1 MSQTAPL
8 LPGAS
13 FGFHSCPYLTA
24 VSQGAFPL
32 GNENTVIP
40 LGCNGHSGGEEGHEH
55 NRERERRGGEMKI
68 WRVKRELREQLRSR
82 IVSYIMERGKGK
94 KIKTKSKIWREQ
106 NITEILLFVASL
118 TLHEREDKK
127 KQKHLHSN
135 TKRHSRDISLF
146 YGPLMFAVRH
156 ILHNVLCASGK
167 RQVMIALGDH
177 MFTCQ
182 TFLDFFA
189 FNTFLL
195 EGLKEYKEGW

>member
-1 MSQTAPL
+1 MSQTAPP

-55 NRERERRGGEMKI
+55 NRERERRGGEKRI

-118 TLHEREDKK
+118 TLHEREEKK
-127 KQKHLHSN
+127 KKKHTFTVTPKNTAGIFLYSMAHWCLPCDIYCTMFYVQVEKDGLWLH
-135 TKRHSRDISLF
+135 
-146 YGPLMFAVRH
+146 
-156 ILHNVLCASGK
+156 
-167 RQVMIALGDH
+167 
-177 MFTCQ
+177 
-182 TFLDFFA
+182 
-189 FNTFLL
+189 
-195 EGLKEYKEGW
+195 

>member
-1 MSQTAPL
+1 MSQTAPP

-82 IVSYIMERGKGK
+82 IVSYKDQVKDLKR
-94 KIKTKSKIWREQ
+94 TKHNW
-106 NITEILLFVASL
+106 N
-118 TLHEREDKK
+118 TLVCSFSYSTWEGRQKK
-127 KQKHLHSN
+127 KK
-135 TKRHSRDISLF
+135 
-146 YGPLMFAVRH
+146 
-156 ILHNVLCASGK
+156 
-167 RQVMIALGDH
+167 
-177 MFTCQ
+177 
-182 TFLDFFA
+182 
-189 FNTFLL
+189 NTFTVTPKDTAGIFLYSMAHWCL
-195 EGLKEYKEGW
+195 PCDIYCTMFYVQVEKDGLWLH